1 MLMTKIKIAFVN
13 PPHADWSL
21 ANNAAYLMFQ
31 SYYARHGHNV
41 TQVEWLT
48 APYKFNQ
55 YNTVEDIYQDGIQE
69 ADIYLFSSYVWNYD
83 IIDRLA
89 EHVKVLN
96 PNALCVLGGPQI
108 GTNDPKLLSTR
119 SMYDFILKPT
129 KPGEVFVQELIDSY
143 IATNGKPNLDD
154 ISWELRSFKKC
165 SQFMPDYSVYEE
177 HYEFLKESR
186 DYAIANNIESFMI
199 LETTRGCP
207 YQCSFCE
214 WGGGIGSKIYKKP
227 TEVVEKDILALKKA
241 GYTEAFLTDA
251 NFGAFLERDLT
262 IFKFGW
268 ENGVKLTDISTMK
281 SKDLDRRIK
290 LVDAWFSVIGINSN
304 QLNDSKMF
312 DPKNLPMFVNTVP
325 SISIQSVSE
334 VAMKIA
340 NRIDLSLENKIKL
353 SEHINKRCHEEGYP
367 IPNIELIMG
376 MPGST
381 LEDFYREM
389 TILWNFKAWNS
400 QRHDYMFLPDSE
412 LSRPEYLKRYNIE
425 LVEVYVDVVDDSGV
439 DNSNSLYRKNST
451 YYKTIASC
459 FSFTREQAVEMWI
472 MNIAGNYLLEH
483 LYESLSEFASPNEFG
498 KACFNVMKRLD
509 GFDVIWNEAVD
520 ILNPDTPARNI
531 KRLQGRLKIIVME
544 EFIDNNKSMI
554 YSEVFRL
561 LVVEETI

>member
-1 MLMTKIKIAFVN
+1 MSMKKIKIAFIN

-31 SYYARHGHNV
+31 SYYTHHGRNV
-41 TQVEWLT
+41 PQVDWLP

-55 YNTVEDIYQDGIQE
+55 YKVIEDIYQDGIQC
-69 ADIYLFSSYVWNYD
+69 ADIYLFSSYVWNCN

-89 EHVKVLN
+89 NHIKTLH
-96 PNALCVLGGPQI
+96 PNALCILGGPQI
-108 GTNDPKLLSTR
+108 GTNDPKFLATR
-119 SMYDFILKPT
+119 SMYDFILTPT
-129 KPGEVFVQELIDSY
+129 KPGEIFVQELIDSY
-143 IATNGKPNLDD
+143 IATDGKPNLDD

-186 DYAIANNIESFMI
+186 KYAIDNNIESFMI

-214 WGGGIGSKIYKKP
+214 WGGGIGSKVYKKSI
-227 TEVVEKDILALKKA
+227 EVVERDILALKNA

-251 NFGAFLERDLT
+251 NFGAFLERDLA

-268 ENGVKLTDISTMK
+268 ENGLRLTDISTMK
-281 SKDLDRRIK
+281 SKDLARRIK
-290 LVDAWFSVIGINSN
+290 LVDTWFSVVGVRPNESN
-304 QLNDSKMF
+304 VNRMI
-312 DPKNLPMFVNTVP
+312 DPKELPMFINTVP

-340 NRIDLSLENKIKL
+340 NRVDLSLENKIKL

-381 LEDFYREM
+381 LDDFYKEM

-412 LSRPEYLKRYNIE
+412 LSKPEYLKKHAIE
-425 LVEVYVDVVDDSGV
+425 IVEVYVDVVDDSGV
-439 DNSNSLYRKNST
+439 DNSSSLYRKNST

-483 LYESLSEFASPNEFG
+483 LYESFSEFASPDKFG
-498 KACFNVMKRLD
+498 KACFDVMKTLD
-509 GFDVIWNEAVD
+509 GFDAIWNEATD

-531 KRLQGRLKIIVME
+531 KRLQGRLKIIVIE
-544 EFIDNNKSMI
+544 EFLDKNKHII
-554 YSEVFRL
+554 YSEVFQS
-561 LVVEETI
+561 LVCNETV

>member
-1 MLMTKIKIAFVN
+1 
-13 PPHADWSL
+13 
-21 ANNAAYLMFQ
+21 
-31 SYYARHGHNV
+31 
-41 TQVEWLT
+41 
-48 APYKFNQ
+48 
-55 YNTVEDIYQDGIQE
+55 
-69 ADIYLFSSYVWNYD
+69 
-83 IIDRLA
+83 
-89 EHVKVLN
+89 
-96 PNALCVLGGPQI
+96 
-108 GTNDPKLLSTR
+108 
-119 SMYDFILKPT
+119 
-129 KPGEVFVQELIDSY
+129 
-143 IATNGKPNLDD
+143 
-154 ISWELRSFKKC
+154 
-165 SQFMPDYSVYEE
+165 
-177 HYEFLKESR
+177 
-186 DYAIANNIESFMI
+186 
-199 LETTRGCP
+199 
-207 YQCSFCE
+207 
-214 WGGGIGSKIYKKP
+214 
-227 TEVVEKDILALKKA
+227 
-241 GYTEAFLTDA
+241 
-251 NFGAFLERDLT
+251 
-262 IFKFGW
+262 
-268 ENGVKLTDISTMK
+268 
-281 SKDLDRRIK
+281 
-290 LVDAWFSVIGINSN
+290 
-304 QLNDSKMF
+304 
-312 DPKNLPMFVNTVP
+312 
-325 SISIQSVSE
+325 
-334 VAMKIA
+334 MKIA